1 MKLWKDNNQKFQSF
15 INKEY
20 WINNYIKTR
29 DQFLQNK
36 IYVYTETTK
45 ILAYIVVSSNNEVLD
60 IQVSQQ
66 IQREGIG
73 KLLLDKIKK
82 ENEKLIVNVYE
93 KNINSVLFFKSMGF
107 KKIMNNIQE
116 DVQEKVYTMQWNKGE
131 TLNSSFLYFD
141 NSIDD
146 KIIEKYDKLNKV
158 QFYNIHTFTKENN
171 NVFNINISNGIQKKN
186 GIVYIKDYIDVRN
199 KLNSIIKKDDVNI
212 YFDCN
217 NDYSYLF
224 DIIKDIVNIK
234 TTKLTIY
241 MHKPF
246 AVEGGKKTKL
256 YEDVKKSFTEY
267 NVLDVDYE
275 QIGKDTNITFKEAFD
290 KRDEELLNMICR

>member
-1 MKLWKDNNQKFQSF
+1 MKLWNFWLLSFHNF

-199 KLNSIIKKDDVNI
+199 KLNSIIKKDDVDI